1 MSADN
6 GGPAFPRTGNSSFA
20 KPQNNRF
27 DNEPETGMSLRDYF
41 AAHCP
46 ITWDEAQN
54 YNTGG
59 TDEMQWFVA
68 MRLQYADTM
77 IAIRNKSK

>member
-6 GGPAFPRTGNSSFA
+6 GGPAFPKAGLDPWA
-20 KPQNNRF
+20 KAQEVF
-27 DNEPETGMSLRDYF
+27 TGMSLRDYF

-77 IAIRNKSK
+77 IAERNKSK